1 MRRRFD
7 MDKQQRKNYW
17 YSIISYIPDLIT
29 NERVN
34 IGVILGNNIDLLKFK
49 IIDNPSNK
57 KLHFFRTNIEKQ
69 IYQTSIDYLS
79 FIVNKKK
86 ETLNDISLFD
96 NESNVD
102 LKAYLEHP
110 LPENIAFSN
119 THFART
125 SNPKIIF
132 NELLNTYVGEA
143 FLQEKETTNISFKQN
158 INKYFDQLNLINT
171 KLKANLRIRPSKDL
185 PLRFEM
191 DYAFMPKN
199 NEMSFIQIGPKQSQI
214 NEWYKNN
221 VTLLSKNSDKFS
233 INMVIKEEDYEKP
246 NQTFKPFLRDL
257 ESDDRVKSTIVT
269 NKDSLSKL
277 VKNAGEA
284 IPISEWNTEDK
295 SYIA

>member
-1 MRRRFD
+1 

-17 YSIISYIPDLIT
+17 YSIIYYIPDLIT

-110 LPENIAFSN
+110 LPENIVFSN

-158 INKYFDQLNLINT
+158 ISKYFDQLNLINT

-185 PLRFEM
+185 PLHFEM

-199 NEMSFIQIGPKQSQI
+199 DEMSFIQIGPKQSQI

>member
-1 MRRRFD
+1 
-7 MDKQQRKNYW
+7 MDKPKRKNYW

-69 IYQTSIDYLS
+69 IYQTSVDYLS

-86 ETLNDISLFD
+86 ETLNDISIFD
-96 NESNVD
+96 NESNVN

-110 LPENIAFSN
+110 LPENIVFSN

-132 NELLNTYVGEA
+132 NELLNTYVGEV
-143 FLQEKETTNISFKQN
+143 FLQEKETTNIYFKQN

-171 KLKANLRIRPSKDL
+171 KLKTNLRIRPSKDL

-191 DYAFMPKN
+191 DYAFMSKN
-199 NEMSFIQIGPKQSQI
+199 DEMSFVQIGPKQSQI

-221 VTLLSKNSDKFS
+221 VTLLSKNSDNFS
-233 INMVIKEEDYEKP
+233 INMVIKENDYEKP

-257 ESDDRVKSTIVT
+257 ASDKRVKSTIVT
-269 NKDSLSKL
+269 NKDSLSEL
-277 VKNAGEA
+277 VKNANKA

>member
-1 MRRRFD
+1 

>member
-1 MRRRFD
+1 

-110 LPENIAFSN
+110 LPENIVFSN

-199 NEMSFIQIGPKQSQI
+199 DEMSFIQIGPKQSQI

>member
-1 MRRRFD
+1 

-69 IYQTSIDYLS
+69 IYQTSVDYLS

-86 ETLNDISLFD
+86 ETLNDISIFD
-96 NESNVD
+96 NESNVN

-110 LPENIAFSN
+110 LPENIVFSN

-132 NELLNTYVGEA
+132 NELLNTYVGEV

-171 KLKANLRIRPSKDL
+171 KLKTNLRIRPSKDL

-191 DYAFMPKN
+191 DYAFMSKN
-199 NEMSFIQIGPKQSQI
+199 DEMSFVQIGPKQSQI

-221 VTLLSKNSDKFS
+221 VTLLSKNSDNFS
-233 INMVIKEEDYEKP
+233 INMVIKENDYEKP

-257 ESDDRVKSTIVT
+257 ASDKRVKSTIVT
-269 NKDSLSKL
+269 NKDSLSEL
-277 VKNAGEA
+277 VKNANKS

>member
-1 MRRRFD
+1 

-110 LPENIAFSN
+110 LPENIVFSN

-191 DYAFMPKN
+191 DYAFMSKN
-199 NEMSFIQIGPKQSQI
+199 DEMSFIQIGPKQSQI

-233 INMVIKEEDYEKP
+233 INMVIKEDDYEKP

-257 ESDDRVKSTIVT
+257 ESDERVKPTIVT
-269 NKDSLSKL
+269 NKDSLSEL

-284 IPISEWNTEDK
+284 IPTSEWNTEDK

>member
-1 MRRRFD
+1 

-49 IIDNPSNK
+49 IIDNPLNK

-110 LPENIAFSN
+110 LPENIVFSN

-143 FLQEKETTNISFKQN
+143 FLQEKQTTNISFKQN

-199 NEMSFIQIGPKQSQI
+199 DEMSFIQIGPKQSQI

>member
-1 MRRRFD
+1 

-79 FIVNKKK
+79 FVVNKKK

-110 LPENIAFSN
+110 LPENIVFSN

-199 NEMSFIQIGPKQSQI
+199 DEMSFIQIGPKQSQI

>member
-1 MRRRFD
+1 

-110 LPENIAFSN
+110 LPENIVFSN

-143 FLQEKETTNISFKQN
+143 FLQEKETTNISFRQN

-199 NEMSFIQIGPKQSQI
+199 DEMSFIQIGPKQSQI

>member
-1 MRRRFD
+1 

-57 KLHFFRTNIEKQ
+57 KLHFFRTNVEKQ

-110 LPENIAFSN
+110 LPENIVFSN

-199 NEMSFIQIGPKQSQI
+199 DEMSFIQIGPKQSQI

>member
-110 LPENIAFSN
+110 LPENIVFSN

-199 NEMSFIQIGPKQSQI
+199 DEMSFIQIGPKQSQI

>member
-1 MRRRFD
+1 

-110 LPENIAFSN
+110 LPENIVFSN

-199 NEMSFIQIGPKQSQI
+199 DEMSFIQIGPKQSQI

-277 VKNAGEA
+277 VKNASEA
-284 IPISEWNTEDK
+284 IPIGEWNVEDK
-295 SYIA
+295 NYIA

>member
-1 MRRRFD
+1 

-49 IIDNPSNK
+49 IINNPSNK

-69 IYQTSIDYLS
+69 IYQTSVDYLS

-86 ETLNDISLFD
+86 ETLNDISIFD
-96 NESNVD
+96 NESNVN

-110 LPENIAFSN
+110 LPENIVFSN

-132 NELLNTYVGEA
+132 NELLNTYVGEV

-171 KLKANLRIRPSKDL
+171 KLKTNLRIRPSKDL

-191 DYAFMPKN
+191 DYAFMSKN
-199 NEMSFIQIGPKQSQI
+199 DEMSFVQIGPKQSQI

-221 VTLLSKNSDKFS
+221 VTLLSKNSDNFS
-233 INMVIKEEDYEKP
+233 INMVIKENDYEKP

-257 ESDDRVKSTIVT
+257 ASDKRVKSTIVT
-269 NKDSLSKL
+269 NKDSLSEL
-277 VKNAGEA
+277 VKNANKA

>member
-1 MRRRFD
+1 

-110 LPENIAFSN
+110 LPENIVFSN

-158 INKYFDQLNLINT
+158 ISKYFDQLNLINT

-185 PLRFEM
+185 PLHFEM

-199 NEMSFIQIGPKQSQI
+199 DEMSFIQIGPKQSQI

>member
-1 MRRRFD
+1 

-110 LPENIAFSN
+110 LPENIVFSN

-199 NEMSFIQIGPKQSQI
+199 DEMSFIQIGPKQSQI

-221 VTLLSKNSDKFS
+221 VTLLSKNPDKFS

>member
-1 MRRRFD
+1 

-110 LPENIAFSN
+110 LPENIVFSN

-132 NELLNTYVGEA
+132 DELLNTYVGEA

-199 NEMSFIQIGPKQSQI
+199 DEMSFIQIGPKQSQI

>member
-1 MRRRFD
+1 

-86 ETLNDISLFD
+86 ETLNDIPLFD

-110 LPENIAFSN
+110 LPENIVFSN

-199 NEMSFIQIGPKQSQI
+199 DEMSFIQIGPKQSQI

>member
-1 MRRRFD
+1 

-34 IGVILGNNIDLLKFK
+34 VGVILGNSIDFLNFK

-57 KLHFFRTNIEKQ
+57 KLHFFRSDVEKK

-86 ETLNDISLFD
+86 EALNDISIFD
-96 NESNVD
+96 NEPNID
-102 LKAYLEHP
+102 IKAYLEHP
-110 LPENIAFSN
+110 LPENIVFSN

-125 SNPKIIF
+125 SNPTMIF
-132 NELLNTYVGEA
+132 NELLNTYVGEP
-143 FLQEKETTNISFKQN
+143 FLKDKETANISFKQN
-158 INKYFDQLNLINT
+158 INKYFNQLNLINT
-171 KLKANLRIRPSKDL
+171 KLKTNLRVRPSKEL

-191 DYAFMPKN
+191 DYAFVSKN
-199 NEMSFIQIGPKQSQI
+199 NEMSFVQVGPTQSQI
-214 NEWYKNN
+214 SDWYKNN
-221 VTLLSKNSDKFS
+221 ITLLSKNSENFS
-233 INMVIKEEDYEKP
+233 LNMVIKEEDYEKP

-257 ESDDRVKSTIVT
+257 ESDKRVKPTIVT
-269 NKDSLSKL
+269 DKDSLSEL
-277 VKNAGEA
+277 VNNANNA
-284 IPISEWNTEDK
+284 IPISEWNTSDK

>member
-1 MRRRFD
+1 

-86 ETLNDISLFD
+86 ETLNDILLFG

-110 LPENIAFSN
+110 LPENIVFSN

-199 NEMSFIQIGPKQSQI
+199 DEMSFIQIGPKQSQI

>member
-57 KLHFFRTNIEKQ
+57 KLHFFRSNIEKQ
-69 IYQTSIDYLS
+69 AYQTSIDYLS
-79 FIVNKKK
+79 FIVKEKK
-86 ETLNDISLFD
+86 EALNDISLF
-96 NESNVD
+96 NIEPSFD
-102 LKAYLEHP
+102 LKTYLEHP
-110 LPENIAFSN
+110 LPENIVFSN
-119 THFART
+119 TQFART
-125 SNPKIIF
+125 SNPKMIF
-132 NELLNTYVGEA
+132 NELLNTYVGKP

-171 KLKANLRIRPSKDL
+171 KLKANLKIQPSKDL

-191 DYAFMPKN
+191 DYAFISKN
-199 NEMSFIQIGPKQSQI
+199 DEMSFIQIGPKQSQI
-214 NEWYKNN
+214 NDWYKNN
-221 VTLLSKNSDKFS
+221 ITLLNKNSDDFYL
-233 INMVIKEEDYEKP
+233 NMVIKEDDYEKP

-257 ESDDRVKSTIVT
+257 ASDKRVRPTIVT
-269 NKDSLSKL
+269 NKDSLSEL
-277 VKNAGEA
+277 VKNADKA
-284 IPISEWNTEDK
+284 IPISEWDTEDK

>member
-57 KLHFFRTNIEKQ
+57 KLHFFRSNIEKQ
-69 IYQTSIDYLS
+69 VYQTSIDYLS
-79 FIVNKKK
+79 FIVKEKK
-86 ETLNDISLFD
+86 EALNDISLF
-96 NESNVD
+96 NIESSFD
-102 LKAYLEHP
+102 LKTYLEHP
-110 LPENIAFSN
+110 LPENIVFSN

-125 SNPKIIF
+125 SNPKMIF
-132 NELLNTYVGEA
+132 NELLNTYVGKP

-171 KLKANLRIRPSKDL
+171 KLKANLKIQPSKDL

-191 DYAFMPKN
+191 DYAFISKN
-199 NEMSFIQIGPKQSQI
+199 DEMSFIQIGPKQSQI
-214 NEWYKNN
+214 NDWYKNN
-221 VTLLSKNSDKFS
+221 ITLLNKNSDDFYL
-233 INMVIKEEDYEKP
+233 NMVIKEDDYEKP

-257 ESDDRVKSTIVT
+257 ASDKRVKPTIVT
-269 NKDSLSKL
+269 NKDSLSEL
-277 VKNAGEA
+277 VKNADKA
-284 IPISEWNTEDK
+284 IPISEWDTEDK

>member
-1 MRRRFD
+1 

-199 NEMSFIQIGPKQSQI
+199 DEMSFIQIGPKQSQI

>member
-1 MRRRFD
+1 

-34 IGVILGNNIDLLKFK
+34 VGVILGNSIDFLNFK

-57 KLHFFRTNIEKQ
+57 KLHFFRSDVEKK

-86 ETLNDISLFD
+86 ETLNDISIFD
-96 NESNVD
+96 NEPNID
-102 LKAYLEHP
+102 IKAYLEYP
-110 LPENIAFSN
+110 LPENIVFSN

-125 SNPKIIF
+125 SNPKMIF
-132 NELLNTYVGEA
+132 NELLNTYVGKT
-143 FLQEKETTNISFKQN
+143 FLKEKETADISFKQN
-158 INKYFDQLNLINT
+158 INEYFNQLNLINT
-171 KLKANLRIRPSKDL
+171 KLKTNLRVQPSKDL

-191 DYAFMPKN
+191 DYAFVSEN
-199 NEMSFIQIGPKQSQI
+199 DEMSFIQVGPTQSQI
-214 NEWYKNN
+214 NDWYKNN
-221 VTLLSKNSDKFS
+221 ITLLSKTADDFCL
-233 INMVIKEEDYEKP
+233 NMVIKESDYEKP

-257 ESDDRVKSTIVT
+257 ASDKRVKPTIVT
-269 NKDSLSKL
+269 NSNSLSEL
-277 VKNAGEA
+277 VKNANEA
-284 IPISEWNTEDK
+284 IPISKWNTEDK

>member
-1 MRRRFD
+1 

-49 IIDNPSNK
+49 IIDNPLNK

-110 LPENIAFSN
+110 LPENIVFSN

-199 NEMSFIQIGPKQSQI
+199 DEMSFIQIGPKQSQI

>member
-1 MRRRFD
+1 

-110 LPENIAFSN
+110 LPENIVFSN

-191 DYAFMPKN
+191 DYAFMTKN
-199 NEMSFIQIGPKQSQI
+199 DEMSFIQIGPKQSQI

>member
-1 MRRRFD
+1 

-57 KLHFFRTNIEKQ
+57 KLHFFRSNIEKQ
-69 IYQTSIDYLS
+69 VYQTSIDYLS
-79 FIVNKKK
+79 FIVKEKK
-86 ETLNDISLFD
+86 EALNDISLF
-96 NESNVD
+96 NRESSFD
-102 LKAYLEHP
+102 LKTYLEHP
-110 LPENIAFSN
+110 LPENIVFSN

-125 SNPKIIF
+125 SNPKMIF
-132 NELLNTYVGEA
+132 NELLNTYVGKP

-158 INKYFDQLNLINT
+158 INKYFNQLNLINT
-171 KLKANLRIRPSKDL
+171 KLKANLKIQPSKDL

-191 DYAFMPKN
+191 DYAFISKN
-199 NEMSFIQIGPKQSQI
+199 DRMSFIQIGPKQSQI
-214 NEWYKNN
+214 NDWYKNN
-221 VTLLSKNSDKFS
+221 ITLLNKNSDDFYL
-233 INMVIKEEDYEKP
+233 NMVIKEDDYEKP

-257 ESDDRVKSTIVT
+257 ASDKRVRPTIVT
-269 NKDSLSKL
+269 NKDSLSEL
-277 VKNAGEA
+277 VKNADKA
-284 IPISEWNTEDK
+284 IPISEWNTENK

>member
-1 MRRRFD
+1 

-110 LPENIAFSN
+110 LPENIVFSN

-132 NELLNTYVGEA
+132 NELLNAYVGEA

-171 KLKANLRIRPSKDL
+171 KLKANLRIRPSRDL

-199 NEMSFIQIGPKQSQI
+199 DEMSFIQIGPKQSQI

>member
-1 MRRRFD
+1 

-57 KLHFFRTNIEKQ
+57 KLHFFRSNIEKQ
-69 IYQTSIDYLS
+69 AYQTSIDYLS
-79 FIVNKKK
+79 FIVKEKK
-86 ETLNDISLFD
+86 EALNDISLF
-96 NESNVD
+96 NIEPSFD
-102 LKAYLEHP
+102 LKTYLEHP
-110 LPENIAFSN
+110 LPENIVFSN

-125 SNPKIIF
+125 SNPKMIF
-132 NELLNTYVGEA
+132 NELLNTYVGKP

-171 KLKANLRIRPSKDL
+171 KLKANLKIQPSKDL

-191 DYAFMPKN
+191 DYAFISKN
-199 NEMSFIQIGPKQSQI
+199 DEMSFIQIGPKQSQI
-214 NEWYKNN
+214 NDWYKNN
-221 VTLLSKNSDKFS
+221 ITLLNKNSDDFYL
-233 INMVIKEEDYEKP
+233 NMVIKEDDYEKP

-257 ESDDRVKSTIVT
+257 ASDKRVRPTIVT
-269 NKDSLSKL
+269 NKDSLSEL
-277 VKNAGEA
+277 VKNADKA
-284 IPISEWNTEDK
+284 IPISEWDTEDK

>member
-1 MRRRFD
+1 M
-7 MDKQQRKNYW
+7 
-17 YSIISYIPDLIT
+17 
-29 NERVN
+29 
-34 IGVILGNNIDLLKFK
+34 
-49 IIDNPSNK
+49 
-57 KLHFFRTNIEKQ
+57 
-69 IYQTSIDYLS
+69 
-79 FIVNKKK
+79 
-86 ETLNDISLFD
+86 NDISLFD

-110 LPENIAFSN
+110 LPENIVFSN

-132 NELLNTYVGEA
+132 NELLNIYVGEA

-199 NEMSFIQIGPKQSQI
+199 DEMSFIQIGPKQSQI

-277 VKNAGEA
+277 VKNASEA

>member
-1 MRRRFD
+1 

-57 KLHFFRTNIEKQ
+57 KLHFFRSNIEKQ
-69 IYQTSIDYLS
+69 VYQTSIDYLS
-79 FIVNKKK
+79 FIVKEKK
-86 ETLNDISLFD
+86 EALNDISLF
-96 NESNVD
+96 NRESSFD
-102 LKAYLEHP
+102 LKTYLEHP
-110 LPENIAFSN
+110 LPENIVFSN

-125 SNPKIIF
+125 SNPKMIF
-132 NELLNTYVGEA
+132 NELLNTYVGKP

-158 INKYFDQLNLINT
+158 INKYFNQLNLINT
-171 KLKANLRIRPSKDL
+171 KLKANLKIQPSKDL

-191 DYAFMPKN
+191 DYAFISKN
-199 NEMSFIQIGPKQSQI
+199 DKMSFIQIGPKQSQI
-214 NEWYKNN
+214 NDWYKNN
-221 VTLLSKNSDKFS
+221 ITLLNKNSDDFYL
-233 INMVIKEEDYEKP
+233 NMVIKEDDYEKP

-257 ESDDRVKSTIVT
+257 ASDKRVRPTIVT
-269 NKDSLSKL
+269 NKDSLSEL
-277 VKNAGEA
+277 VKNADKA
-284 IPISEWNTEDK
+284 IPISEWNTENK